1 MSSLSKIVNVGV
13 YHDRASNNA
22 VLTAELDK
30 AVDYTALANPISS
43 SLDIS
48 KISDVPLLV
57 LRGAVVLA
65 EGVIV
70 GPSTVMEKVRTRSI
84 EGGIIGEW
92 KCLRD
97 K

>member
-1 MSSLSKIVNVGV
+1 MSSFSEIVFVGV
-13 YHDRASNNA
+13 YHYRASNNA

-30 AVDYTALANPISS
+30 AVDNSALANPISS

-65 EGVIV
+65 EGVIM
-70 GPSTVMEKVRTRSI
+70 GPSTVMEKVRTQSRSK
-84 EGGIIGEW
+84 GG
-92 KCLRD
+92 
-97 K
+97 